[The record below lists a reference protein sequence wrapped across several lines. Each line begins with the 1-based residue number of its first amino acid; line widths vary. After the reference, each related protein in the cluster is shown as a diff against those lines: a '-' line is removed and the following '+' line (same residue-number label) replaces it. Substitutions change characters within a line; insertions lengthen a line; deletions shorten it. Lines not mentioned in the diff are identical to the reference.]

1 MLHVLPPQSVD
12 APPPYSRTPS
22 THSSPSS
29 SATSSLFSV
38 SSDPEDGCIYR
49 YPSKAVSLSFNQVR
63 HDGIRLPAYGR
74 EGIISGEVYLRST
87 AHIESITLSLRGE
100 IKTVIEGTCRPT
112 LHSTTVLLDQHNIL
126 WSVYARGHPVPL
138 PNLLPFS
145 MVFPTTGKDEET
157 PLPPSFIGAVSEGH
171 VRVRYKVVVTVHRT
185 GWHHSSSVE
194 TEVFYLP
201 LPCEGN
207 EFLPSLESTSEEPPV
222 ESPFDMRIIKLV
234 TRRIAEGKS
243 ELSHVNA
250 HFAYPSLV
258 SLCHSRS
265 IPFNLWLSSSGHPI
279 ETLLALAPH
288 ISIRLVRTV
297 SVTARGSTVSEENIV
312 AHQTLRTSDMLNKT
326 ESRGQVLS
334 FTGNVEIPREIWRSW
349 TVPRAARVSYSLRVS
364 LPSTI
369 EPEVAYIDH
378 KVMVAFV
385 SGSGIAIE
393 HPDAPDLDAMP
404 SPAALLKKH
413 TVYMPMRV

>member
-1 MLHVLPPQSVD
+1 MGPGSMIHSLCIYTLRICGVRLHPPLLPGLLYN
-12 APPPYSRTPS
+12 ASRPA
-22 THSSPSS
+22 SSICRR
-29 SATSSLFSV
+29 TSSLFE
-38 SSDPEDGCIYR
+38 DPFEDGCIYR

-87 AHIESITLSLRGE
+87 AHIESITLSARVGQHYTQPRYYSTNIISCGPCMLE
-100 IKTVIEGTCRPT
+100 DIPFHCRICC
-112 LHSTTVLLDQHNIL
+112 HFL
-126 WSVYARGHPVPL
+126 WSFQRPGRTKKHPYRLLLSAQYQKDTFELGTRLLLLCIARVGIIVPRML
-138 PNLLPFS
+138 DFPILDSNLLIKAA
-145 MVFPTTGKDEET
+145 GQGRD
-157 PLPPSFIGAVSEGH
+157 
-171 VRVRYKVVVTVHRT
+171 R
-185 GWHHSSSVE
+185 
-194 TEVFYLP
+194 
-201 LPCEGN
+201 
-207 EFLPSLESTSEEPPV
+207 EEPPV

-250 HFAYPSLV
+250 HV
-258 SLCHSRS
+258 SRLGRHRS

-349 TVPRAARVSYSLRVS
+349 TVPRAARVSVRLFMIRIR
-364 LPSTI
+364 PAK
-369 EPEVAYIDH
+369 PEVAYIDH

>member
-1 MLHVLPPQSVD
+1 MLQVLPQSID
-12 APPPYSRTPS
+12 APPPYTRATSACY
-22 THSSPSS
+22 SPSS

-49 YPSKAVSLSFNQVR
+49 YPSKGVSLSFNQVR

-100 IKTVIEGTCRPT
+100 IKSVIEGTCRPT
-112 LHSTTVLLDQHNIL
+112 LHSTTVLLDQHNVL
-126 WSVYARGHPVPL
+126 WSIYAQGHPSPL

-157 PLPPSFIGAVSEGH
+157 LLPPSFIGAVSEGH

-201 LPCEGN
+201 LPLEGN
-207 EFLPSLESTSEEPPV
+207 EFLPSLESNSEEPPE
-222 ESPFDMRIIKLV
+222 ESPFDMKIIKLV
-234 TRRIAEGKS
+234 ARRITEGKS

-258 SLCHSRS
+258 SLSHKNS
-265 IPFNLWLSSSGHPI
+265 ITFNLWLSSLEHPI
-279 ETLLALAPH
+279 EALLALAPH

-297 SVTARGSTVSEENIV
+297 SVSARGSTVSEESIMS
-312 AHQTLRTSDMLNKT
+312 HQTLRTSDMLNKT
-326 ESRGQVLS
+326 ESHGQVLS
-334 FTGNVEIPREIWRSW
+334 FSGSLEIPKEMWRSW

-364 LPSTI
+364 LPSNV
-369 EPEVAYIDH
+369 EPGVAYIDH
-378 KVMVAFV
+378 KVMIAFV
-385 SGSGIAIE
+385 SGSDIAIE

-404 SPAALLKKH
+404 SPAALLRKH

>member
-1 MLHVLPPQSVD
+1 MLQVLSHSID
-12 APPPYSRTPS
+12 APPPYTRALLASSS
-22 THSSPSS
+22 TSS
-29 SATSSLFSV
+29 SAASSLYSN

-49 YPSKAVSLSFNQVR
+49 YPSKAVSLSFNQVK

-74 EGIISGEVYLRST
+74 EGIVSGEVYLRST
-87 AHIESITLSLRGE
+87 AHVESVTLSLRGE

-112 LHSTTVLLDQHNIL
+112 LHSTTVLLDQHNVL
-126 WSVYARGHPVPL
+126 WSVYAQGNHSSL

-145 MVFPTTGKDEET
+145 LTFPTNGKDEST

-201 LPCEGN
+201 LPLEGS

-222 ESPFDMRIIKLV
+222 ESPFDMKIIKLV
-234 TRRIAEGKS
+234 TRRITEGKS

-258 SLCHSRS
+258 SLSQSGS
-265 IPFNLWLSSSGHPI
+265 ITFNLWLSSLEHPI
-279 ETLLALAPH
+279 ETLLSLAPH

-297 SVTARGSTVSEENIV
+297 SVTARGSTVSEDNIIS
-312 AHQTLRTSDMLNKT
+312 HQTLRTADMLNKT
-326 ESRGQVLS
+326 ESHGQVLS
-334 FTGNVEIPREIWRSW
+334 FSENIKIPKEMWRSW
-349 TVPRAARVSYSLRVS
+349 TVPRAARVSYSLRIS
-364 LPSTI
+364 LPSNI

-378 KVMVAFV
+378 KVIIAFV
-385 SGSGIAIE
+385 SGSSFGIE
-393 HPDAPDLDAMP
+393 HPDAPDLDSIP

-413 TVYMPMRV
+413 TLYMPMRV